1 MEYTL
6 LRAAYSSIVK
16 EGLDASAGIFDKDG
30 RNIAQAASI
39 PIHLGCM
46 IPAVEQVVANYSP
59 DQIHPQDV
67 FILNDPYAGGTHL
80 PDIAIIR
87 PVFFGEV
94 LFGFTITMSHHQEV
108 GGKTPGSLPTDAT
121 DLFQEGLQLPL
132 MKIIDAGK
140 PVSQV
145 FSILE
150 RNVRTPKEVL
160 GDLRAQLAACEV
172 GVRKLE
178 ELNEDLTRAEIEDA
192 IAALMR
198 QSDILTRSRIQQM
211 PDGIYSFTD
220 YMDDDGVVRDVP
232 IPIKATV
239 AVKDDTIS
247 IDFDGT
253 SPQVKGPFN
262 CVPASTLA
270 ATYYVLRAVIGDD
283 VPDNSGCYEAL
294 ELKLPEGTIVNP
306 YRPAPVNSRTAT
318 VRRIGDTLLGC
329 FKQIIP
335 EKVPAAS
342 CGQLLVMN
350 FAGKSIEENGGYFVT
365 SDLVVGGMGG
375 RRGLDGLDAIETDA
389 TNCLNVPAETL
400 ELDAPIQVREWAL
413 TPDSAG
419 TGKWRGGLGVTKTF
433 AIQRDDVSVNYRGE
447 RHTTSPWG
455 VEGGGEAT
463 PTTAHIIRASGTT
476 EHLSGKDM
484 LDLNNGDQLTVKLS
498 GGGGYGDPLERDPEE
513 VAADVRDG
521 RVSVRAAKT
530 LYGVVLT
537 ATNTV
542 DEDATGRLRRLDA
555 KVGES

>member
-1 MEYTL
+1 
-6 LRAAYSSIVK
+6 
-16 EGLDASAGIFDKDG
+16 
-30 RNIAQAASI
+30 
-39 PIHLGCM
+39 
-46 IPAVEQVVANYSP
+46 
-59 DQIHPQDV
+59 
-67 FILNDPYAGGTHL
+67 
-80 PDIAIIR
+80 
-87 PVFFGEV
+87 
-94 LFGFTITMSHHQEV
+94 
-108 GGKTPGSLPTDAT
+108 
-121 DLFQEGLQLPL
+121 EGLQIPL
-132 MKIIDAGK
+132 MKIVDAGQ
-140 PVSQV
+140 PVPQV
-145 FSILE
+145 FQILE

-172 GVRKLE
+172 GVRKLR
-178 ELNEDLTRAEIEDA
+178 ELNEDLTKAEITNA
-192 IAALMR
+192 IAGLAR
-198 QSDILTRSRIQQM
+198 QSDILTRSRIREM
-211 PDGIYSFTD
+211 PDGTYTFTD
-220 YMDDDGVVRDVP
+220 YMDDDGVVRNTP

-239 AVKDDTIS
+239 TVAGDSIS
-247 IDFDGT
+247 VDFDGT
-253 SPQVKGPFN
+253 SPQVRGPFN
-262 CVPASTLA
+262 CVPASSLA

-484 LDLNNGDQLTVKLS
+484 LDLNNGDQLTVKL
-498 GGGGYGDPLERDPEE
+498 
-513 VAADVRDG
+513 
-521 RVSVRAAKT
+521 
-530 LYGVVLT
+530 
-537 ATNTV
+537 
-542 DEDATGRLRRLDA
+542 
-555 KVGES
+555 